1 MDQRSV
7 VSGYGSTLLWAD
19 LTEPLIWIA
28 LFVIGC
34 YGIIGFVDDWLKVTS
49 QSTGGLSGRLRLVLE
64 AIVAIEAAILF
75 IQFADADPEFLNV
88 LYIPFFEYNTPLDPS
103 WNPIAIGA
111 IAFVILAMLVM
122 VGTANAV
129 NMTDGLDG
137 LAIVPV
143 MITAASFALIAY
155 LVGSENY
162 ARDLALPQIDRAR
175 ELALICAT
183 MVGAGLGFLWFNAP
197 PAKVFM
203 GDTGSLS
210 IGAGLGVIAVM
221 TRHEIVLVIIGG
233 LFVLEALS
241 VIIQVG
247 SFKLTGRRVFKMAPI
262 HHHFEKMGWAESTV
276 VVRFWIISFVLALI
290 GLSSLKL
297 Q

>member
-1 MDQRSV
+1 MTQ
-7 VSGYGSTLLWAD
+7 
-19 LTEPLIWIA
+19 PLIWIA
-28 LFVIGC
+28 LFVIGG
-34 YGIIGFVDDWLKVTS
+34 YGLIGFADDWIKVT
-49 QSTGGLSGRLRLVLE
+49 QQNTGGLSGRLRLLLE
-64 AIVAIEAAILF
+64 AIVAAEAAILF
-75 IQFADADPEFLNV
+75 IQFADADVGFLNS
-88 LYIPFFEYNTPLDPS
+88 LYLPFFEYDAPGDPS
-103 WNPIAIGA
+103 WNPITIGFVAFVCLA
-111 IAFVILAMLVM
+111 IAVM
-122 VGTANAV
+122 VGAANAV

-162 ARDLALPQIDRAR
+162 ARELALPRIDSAR

-183 MVGAGLGFLWFNAP
+183 MVGSGLGFLWFNAP

-221 TRHEIVLVIIGG
+221 TRHEIVLGLIGG
-233 LFVLEALS
+233 LFVLEAMS

-262 HHHFEKMGWAESTV
+262 HHHFEKMGWPESTV
-276 VVRFWIISFVLALI
+276 VVRFWIISVILALI
-290 GLSSLKL
+290 ELSSLKL